1 MICSL
6 NTTAL
11 QDPYLELIS
20 LTLPE
25 GLPDF
30 FELVSVKKEEG
41 VLCLY
46 LEEKNIIPMELRSSG
61 IHSKGFHAEI
71 RVTDFPLRGKKVLLC
86 IKKRRWENIATG
98 EIIQRDWSLLS
109 QGTRITKD
117 FALFLKGAL
126 G

>member
-1 MICSL
+1 MFCVTKAIV
-6 NTTAL
+6 L
-11 QDPYLELIS
+11 QDPYLSLLS

-30 FELVSVKKEEG
+30 FELVSVKNEEG

-46 LEEKNIIPMELRSSG
+46 LEEKNIIPMEHRASG
-61 IHSKGFHAEI
+61 VHSKGYHAEI
-71 RVTDFPLRGKKVLLC
+71 RVSDFPLRNKKVLLC

-98 EIIQRDWSLLS
+98 EIIQRDWTLLS